1 MPSIISAGT
10 TTGTAL
16 SLTSD
21 TSGELQ
27 IRTNNGATTALTLT
41 TGGAATF
48 TAGTV
53 SAPAITTT
61 GDTNTGIFFPAA
73 DTIAFTEGGVESMR
87 IDSSGNVGIG
97 TSSPVTRLDVVGGTT
112 TIRGAA
118 LFNTSSTAGTG
129 SSAYIR
135 SANAFSSATTPDYTW
150 WFNDQCGL
158 FHPASDVIGFTTT
171 GTERMR
177 IDSVGR
183 VGIGTNSPG
192 YRLDVVA
199 PTGNGNTVARFYQSV
214 SGGNT
219 DVYFNNVDN
228 VGDWLVTRRSNGEGW
243 LYMSGSN
250 PIVFY
255 TNATER
261 MRVNAG
267 APILCLAGGN
277 TSATGTGIAFPA
289 TQSASADVNTLDD
302 YEEGTWTP
310 RLEFDGINATS
321 YTTLYGMYT
330 KIGRQV
336 TVSGRLVVNV
346 LGSVGSGLARI
357 YGLPFAAG
365 NFGPSP
371 TFSGSMVSV
380 TTLVAVTG
388 TLGLWIDNN
397 GGISIIP
404 YSNENGSG
412 TFTFGTNYTTGSGY
426 TFTMTYFV

>member
-1 MPSIISAGT
+1 MPSVILAGT

-48 TAGTV
+48 TAGSV

-61 GDTNTGIFFPAA
+61 GDTNTGMFFPAA
-73 DTIAFTEGGVESMR
+73 DTIAFTEGGVEAMR

-97 TSSPVTRLDVVGGTT
+97 TTSNSY
-112 TIRGAA
+112 IAANRGNLNIA
-118 LFNTSSTAGTG
+118 G
-129 SSAYIR
+129 SSGAILGFQMSGSPKGYVFHNGTDFQMWNEVSGTILFAT
-135 SANAFSSATTPDYTW
+135 SA
-150 WFNDQCGL
+150 
-158 FHPASDVIGFTTT
+158 
-171 GTERMR
+171 TERMR
-177 IDSVGR
+177 IDSSGN
-183 VGIGTNSPG
+183 VGIGTNSPS
-192 YRLDVVA
+192 YRLDVV
-199 PTGNGNTVARFYQSV
+199 TGQNAVARFYTSNT
-214 SGGNT
+214 SGNT
-219 DVYFNNVDN
+219 DVYFNNAN
-228 VGDWLVTRRSNGEGW
+228 NTGKDWLISRRANGECW
-243 LYMSGSN
+243 SYASGAD
-250 PIVFY
+250 PLVYY

-412 TFTFGTNYTTGSGY
+412 GFTFGTNYTSGSGY